1 MCRSAPWESLSAD
14 GWWAGSVCRRTPQ
27 VAAVTSLIGPQRKR
41 AADDGVFGDRS
52 EVTAVEAVLDVPI
65 HEKDFARAK
74 RPTALPDRQLAAAPI
89 ARQRLSH
96 RDGVNADIA
105 SDTANGLSGKCRDSL
120 HQRHA
125 TRQVFAFPKKTRQ
138 WFGRVNGDEIRD
150 AEISGRSHRV
160 EADRRTCRCI
170 PDQLRRDRDGR
181 SASDGQYD
189 EGR

>member
-41 AADDGVFGDRS
+41 AADDGVFGGRS
-52 EVTAVEAVLDVPI
+52 EVAAVEAVPDVPV
-65 HEKDFARAK
+65 HEKDFVRTK

-96 RDGVNADIA
+96 RDSVNT
-105 SDTANGLSGKCRDSL
+105 DTASVAAHGLSGKRCDAL

-125 TRQVFAFPKKTRQ
+125 TRQVFAFLKKTRQ
-138 WFGRVNGDEIRD
+138 WFRRVNGDEISD
-150 AEISGRSHRV
+150 AEIRRRPHRV
-160 EADRRTCRCI
+160 EADRRACRCI
-170 PDQLRRDRDGR
+170 PDQLRCDRDGR
-181 SASDGQYD
+181 SASDGQY

>member
-1 MCRSAPWESLSAD
+1 MCRSAPWE
-14 GWWAGSVCRRTPQ
+14 
-27 VAAVTSLIGPQRKR
+27 AAVTSLIGPQRKR

-52 EVTAVEAVLDVPI
+52 EVATVEAVPDVPV

-105 SDTANGLSGKCRDSL
+105 SDTAHGLSGKCRDSL

-138 WFGRVNGDEIRD
+138 WFGRVNGDQIGDAGIR
-150 AEISGRSHRV
+150 GRSYRV
-160 EADRRTCRCI
+160 
-170 PDQLRRDRDGR
+170 
-181 SASDGQYD
+181 
-189 EGR
+189 